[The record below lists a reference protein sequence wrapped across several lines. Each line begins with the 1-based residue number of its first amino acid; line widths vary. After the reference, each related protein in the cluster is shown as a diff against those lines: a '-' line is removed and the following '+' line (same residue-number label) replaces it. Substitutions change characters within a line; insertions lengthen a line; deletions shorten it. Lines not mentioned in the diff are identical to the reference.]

1 MYMPLMVDLKRVT
14 VFGGERGEGLQK
26 TQKLASFADE
36 LLVVSEGPVVRAS
49 IDLPAGP
56 QSELRENLPLRAP
69 RSVPVHPRRAA
80 DLTDADLATL
90 VTGRSF
96 VVSDLEDR
104 SVNQR
109 IKATCDRLGVLCT
122 VVDTKDLC
130 SAWFMGLIRTDHL
143 TVALSTSGAADPNA
157 TFSFFV
163 PRLREALTTPVT
175 AQEADLVRQLEAR
188 KEIACP
194 KP

>member
-1 MYMPLMVDLKRVT
+1 MPLMIDLKRVT

-36 LLVVSEGPVVRAS
+36 LLVVCEAPVNQAS

-56 QSELRENLPLRAP
+56 QSELKENLPLRSP

-80 DLTDADLATL
+80 DLSEAEIAAL
-90 VTGRSF
+90 VTDRSF

-104 SVNQR
+104 EINQR
-109 IKATCDRLGVLCT
+109 IKAACDQLHVLCT

-130 SAWFMGLIRTDHL
+130 SAWFMGLVRTDHL
-143 TVALSTSGAADPNA
+143 TVALSTSGAADPSA

-163 PRLREALTTPVT
+163 PRLREALTPPVA
-175 AQEADLVRQLEAR
+175 AQEAELVRQLEAR
-188 KEIACP
+188 KEAACP

>member
-1 MYMPLMVDLKRVT
+1 MPLMVDLKRVT

-36 LLVVSEGPVVRAS
+36 LLVVAEGQWPLAS

-56 QSELRENLPLRAP
+56 QSELKENLPLAAP

-80 DLTDADLATL
+80 DLDAVELESL
-90 VTGRSF
+90 VAGRTW
-96 VVSDLEDR
+96 VVSDLADR
-104 SVNQR
+104 TLNQR
-109 IKATCDRLGVLCT
+109 IKAACDRLGVLCT

-130 SAWFMGLIRTDHL
+130 SAWFMGLVRTDHL
-143 TVALSTSGAADPNA
+143 TVALSTSGAADPGA

-163 PRLREALTTPVT
+163 PRLREALTPPIA
-175 AQEADLVRQLEAR
+175 AQEAELVRQLEAR
-188 KEIACP
+188 KEHR
-194 KP
+194 